1 MSCSKNLPTGNS
13 FRQIIEPRE
22 QYHHE
27 RGTSPFGMLTAEQI
41 RELLQMRPHP
51 IEGGYFAETYR
62 GGPVIPQNLLLGY
75 TGDRA
80 ISTAIYYLLT
90 PDTFSAMHRVRG
102 DEMFHFY
109 LGDAVEMLQLQAD
122 GTGEVVLLGQDIA
135 AGMRLQHTVAGG
147 VWQGSRVRAGGK
159 YALLGTTMAPGFE
172 YEDYESGQRQ
182 DLIARYP
189 DFSHLITVLTR

>member
-1 MSCSKNLPTGNS
+1 
-13 FRQIIEPRE
+13 
-22 QYHHE
+22 
-27 RGTSPFGMLTAEQI
+27 MLTAEQI

-62 GGPVIPQNLLLGY
+62 DAAVVPRNLLPGY
-75 TGDRA
+75 PGDRA

-109 LGDAVEMLQLQAD
+109 LGEAVEMLQLRPD
-122 GTGEVVLLGQDIA
+122 GSGEVIVLGQDIA
-135 AGMRLQHTVAGG
+135 AGMRLQHNVPAG

-159 YALLGTTMAPGFE
+159 FALLGTTMAPGFE
-172 YEDYESGQRQ
+172 YEDYETGQRAE
-182 DLIARYP
+182 LIARYP
-189 DFSHLITVLTR
+189 HFSHLITSLTR

>member
-1 MSCSKNLPTGNS
+1 
-13 FRQIIEPRE
+13 
-22 QYHHE
+22 
-27 RGTSPFGMLTAEQI
+27 MLTAEQI

-62 GGPVIPQNLLLGY
+62 GSPILPQRLLPGY
-75 TGDRA
+75 PGDRA

-109 LGDAVEMLQLQAD
+109 LGDPVEMLQLEAD
-122 GTGEVVLLGQDIA
+122 GSGEVILLGQDIA
-135 AGMRLQHTVAGG
+135 AGMRLQHTVSGG
-147 VWQGSRVRAGGK
+147 AWQGSRLRAGGK

-172 YEDYESGQRQ
+172 YDDYETGQRQ
-182 DLIARYP
+182 ELSTQFPGYSAM
-189 DFSHLITVLTR
+189 VAALTRSRA

>member
-1 MSCSKNLPTGNS
+1 MV
-13 FRQIIEPRE
+13 
-22 QYHHE
+22 
-27 RGTSPFGMLTAEQI
+27 TAEQI

-62 GGPVIPQNLLLGY
+62 GAPVVPRSLLPGY
-75 TGDRA
+75 PSDRA

-109 LGDAVEMLQLQAD
+109 LGDPVEMLQLKAD
-122 GTGEVVLLGQDIA
+122 GSGEAILLGQDIA
-135 AGMRLQHTVAGG
+135 AGMRLQHTVPGG

-172 YEDYESGQRQ
+172 YEDYETGQRQ

-189 DFSHLITVLTR
+189 DFLHRITVLTR

>member
-1 MSCSKNLPTGNS
+1 
-13 FRQIIEPRE
+13 
-22 QYHHE
+22 
-27 RGTSPFGMLTAEQI
+27 MLTAEQI

-62 GGPVIPQNLLLGY
+62 GAAVVPRSLLPGY
-75 TGDRA
+75 PGDRA

-109 LGDAVEMLQLQAD
+109 LGDAVEMLQLKAD
-122 GTGEVVLLGQDIA
+122 GTGEVIVLGQDIA
-135 AGMRLQHTVAGG
+135 AGMRLQHTVPGG

-159 YALLGTTMAPGFE
+159 FALLGTTMSPGFE
-172 YEDYESGQRQ
+172 YEDYETGTRQ
-182 DLIARYP
+182 KLSAQFPQYSDMVAA
-189 DFSHLITVLTR
+189 LTR

>member
-1 MSCSKNLPTGNS
+1 
-13 FRQIIEPRE
+13 
-22 QYHHE
+22 
-27 RGTSPFGMLTAEQI
+27 MLTAEQI

-62 GGPVIPQNLLLGY
+62 GSPMLPQSLLPGY
-75 TGDRA
+75 PGDRA

-109 LGDAVEMLQLQAD
+109 LGDPVEMLQLKPD
-122 GTGEVVLLGQDIA
+122 GSGEVIVLGQDIA
-135 AGMRLQHTVAGG
+135 AGMRLQHTETGG

-172 YEDYESGQRQ
+172 YEDYETGLRQ

-189 DFSHLITVLTR
+189 NFSHLITSLTR